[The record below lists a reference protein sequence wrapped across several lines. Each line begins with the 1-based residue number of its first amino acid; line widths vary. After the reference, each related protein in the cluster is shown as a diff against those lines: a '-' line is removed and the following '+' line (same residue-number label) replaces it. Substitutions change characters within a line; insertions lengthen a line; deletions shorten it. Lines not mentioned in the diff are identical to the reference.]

1 MSEMQ
6 KKSGVTDSVSEIKRV
21 QNFPHFEKL
30 AHVIQHGLE
39 GFIVKYIESES
50 REVNDLSHIL

>member
-6 KKSGVTDSVSEIKRV
+6 KKFGLTDSVSEIKRM

-30 AHVIQHGLE
+30 AHVIQHG
-39 GFIVKYIESES
+39 FIVKYIEGES
-50 REVNDLSHIL
+50 TEVNDLSHIL